1 MVNNKVT
8 SIINK
13 TVNDSIN
20 NNSIYYNTQE
30 EVAVFARALANAGS
44 NEVNLGQL
52 LNVCTVNALGRVMLG
67 RRVFGDGSG
76 EGDAK
81 ADEFKSMVVEVMVL
95 AGVFN
100 IGDFIPALEW
110 LDLQGVAAKMKKLH
124 KRFDAFLT
132 TIVEE
137 HKNNAGGKHTD
148 MLSTLISLKD
158 VADDDGGKLTDTEIK
173 ALLLV
178 TFFDSNNFFFFF
190 YQSFSSS

>member
-1 MVNNKVT
+1 M
-8 SIINK
+8 
-13 TVNDSIN
+13 
-20 NNSIYYNTQE
+20 
-30 EVAVFARALANAGS
+30 ANAGS
-44 NEVNLGQL
+44 KAVNLAQL
-52 LNVCTVNALGRVMLG
+52 LNICTVNALGRVMLG

-76 EGDAK
+76 GSDPK

-110 LDLQGVAAKMKKLH
+110 LDLQGVQAKMKKLH

-132 TIVEE
+132 TILEE
-137 HKNNAGGKHTD
+137 HKINGAGTTSKHTD

-158 VADDDGGKLTDTEIK
+158 DADGEGGKLTDTEIK

-178 TFFDSNNFFFFF
+178 RLSFFFFIF
-190 YQSFSSS
+190 FPLYN